1 VQKKEIPVNVVNL
14 KMVVRKC
21 ARRKTYSL
29 LSFEQKG
36 SRLFL
41 SFYPYFVPDNFLAS
55 FALAEKIF

>member
-1 VQKKEIPVNVVNL
+1 
-14 KMVVRKC
+14 M
-21 ARRKTYSL
+21 SL

-55 FALAEKIF
+55 FTLAEKFF